1 MRSRDAL
8 EQSDPAAAGLR
19 PLRTEAW
26 TRRVYGATE
35 TELLTRNPFAED
47 QVKGGL
53 NPLRSKNS
61 LPQTRKC
68 EFPHLGSSCLPRA
81 GKEP

>member
-47 QVKGGL
+47 QVEGGL
-53 NPLRSKNS
+53 NPL
-61 LPQTRKC
+61 
-68 EFPHLGSSCLPRA
+68 
-81 GKEP
+81 